1 MLSWDFENPSVVF
14 SSVALAAICQGAR
27 YYSAYDKT
35 MLAANAA
42 APRRHYGLRPILKVL
57 SENFLDGGFALVPN
71 RFNPLKFLDL
81 SKILR

>member
-1 MLSWDFENPSVVF
+1 MIPSGDFASPSELS

-42 APRRHYGLRPILKVL
+42 APEGIIGYAEIIL
-57 SENFLDGGFALVPN
+57 DHP
-71 RFNPLKFLDL
+71 R
-81 SKILR
+81 